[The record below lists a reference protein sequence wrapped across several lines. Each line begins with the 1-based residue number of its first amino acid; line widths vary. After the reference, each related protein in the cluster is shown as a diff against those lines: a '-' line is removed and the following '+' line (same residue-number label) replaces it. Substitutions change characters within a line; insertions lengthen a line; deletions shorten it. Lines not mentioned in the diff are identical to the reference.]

1 MKSHFVSLIITT
13 FGFGIGS
20 AVADHGPGTS
30 GGGTS
35 TPSAET
41 LKPGQFS
48 IETRV
53 EATEFEHLSAS
64 EIARSAAATGHFDL
78 LDRTV
83 LSALTLS
90 YGVVENFQLSL
101 SIGYYDAENAREA
114 VVPGHHDPA
123 PVEEG
128 ADGGHGH
135 GEAEHA
141 AGIESR
147 GFDPDG
153 LTDLVLA
160 AKYRVYRGPA
170 GQVAL
175 IAGLKMPTG
184 RDDVQ
189 DSTGASIDPAAAAG
203 SGSWDFIGGLAYST
217 FITGQLTIDA
227 SVLYTLRTEHDDFK
241 VGDRF
246 DAGVGVAYR
255 LTSDIE
261 RFPQFSV
268 FVETN
273 LRHLHPSEVRGEEH
287 QNSGGTALFISPGA
301 RIRFSPHAAFSVAP
315 HIPVMQ
321 DLEGEQIE
329 TAFKLTAGFTLS
341 F

>member
-1 MKSHFVSLIITT
+1 MKSPFFSLLITT
-13 FGFGIGS
+13 LSCAAGS
-20 AVADHGPGTS
+20 ALADHGPGTS

-35 TPSAET
+35 TQSAET

-53 EATEFEHLSAS
+53 EATEFEHRSAS
-64 EIARSAAATGHFDL
+64 EIARTAAGTGHFEL

-90 YGVVENFQLSL
+90 YGVVENLQLSL
-101 SIGYYDAENAREA
+101 SIGFYDAENAREA
-114 VVPGHHDPA
+114 VVPGHHDAA

-128 ADGGHGH
+128 ADGSHG
-135 GEAEHA
+135 HA
-141 AGIESR
+141 AGQTAEIESR

-160 AKYRVYRGPA
+160 AKYRVHRGPA

-175 IAGLKMPTG
+175 LAGLKLPTG
-184 RDDVQ
+184 RDDVE

-217 FITGQLTIDA
+217 FITGQLTVDA
-227 SVLYTLRTEHDDFK
+227 SVLYTLRSEHDDFK

-246 DAGVGVAYR
+246 DAGVAVAYR
-255 LTSDIE
+255 LTRDIE

-273 LRHLHPSEVRGEEH
+273 VRHLHPSEVGGEEH
-287 QNSGGTALFISPGA
+287 QSSGGTALFISPGA
-301 RIRFSPHAAFSVAP
+301 RIRFSPHAAFSIAP

-321 DLEGEQIE
+321 DLQGEQIE
-329 TAFKLTAGFTLS
+329 TAFKLSATFTLS